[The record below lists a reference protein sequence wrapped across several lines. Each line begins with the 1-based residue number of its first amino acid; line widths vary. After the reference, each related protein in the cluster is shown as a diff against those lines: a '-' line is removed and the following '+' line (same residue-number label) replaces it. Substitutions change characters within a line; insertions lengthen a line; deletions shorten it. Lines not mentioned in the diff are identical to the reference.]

1 MTALR
6 DGYDALLLDL
16 DGTLYQGPQEIPG
29 AREALAAGE
38 QSCYYVT
45 NNASRRPG
53 EVAEHLTELGFDAD
67 ESTVVTSSQTA
78 ARLLAENVAPGSP
91 VLIVGTEAL
100 ADEIRHVG
108 LRPVRSFEDAP
119 AAVVQGHSPTTDWA
133 ILAEATLAIRAGAVW
148 VAANL
153 DTTLPT
159 ERGLVLGN
167 GSMVAALRT
176 ATSREPLVAGKPAAP
191 LMEDAMRRSKCV
203 RPLVV
208 GDRLDTDIEGANN
221 VGLDSLLV
229 LTGVSTAVDVLRAA
243 PEQRPTYLASELDA
257 LNRPAEE
264 SLVGEDNR
272 WSVEFDGSDLVI
284 EPTSES
290 AAPVDSAALLRA
302 VTAGAWKFPDFSRIT
317 STTPTVSAV
326 VSGWGA

>member
-264 SLVGEDNR
+264 SLIGEDNR

-317 STTPTVSAV
+317 STTPTVRAV